1 MTLRNLRIFMTVADC
16 GSMSEAAKRLSI
28 AQPSVSG
35 AIAEIEDTYNVRLF
49 ERLGRR
55 LYITPIGRQ
64 LEGYASHIL
73 SMYDLMEHKLRNAQ
87 DNVALR
93 VGATVTVGTC
103 VIGDI
108 LKRFE
113 ALCPNNQPELVV
125 HNTQVIEKM
134 LTKSELD
141 IAVVEGEIQSR
152 DLVTKLV
159 ISDPMILIA
168 APDSPLVG
176 KKSVTLHDLE
186 EYPFI
191 LREEG
196 SGTRAVFE
204 RSMGKIHVQW
214 VCNNSEAIIRGVE
227 AGFGLTV
234 ISKRLV
240 SRQLKDGTVV
250 EIPVVDSQFGREF
263 NLVWHKNKF
272 QSQPIQ
278 WFMQACEDFAA
289 AEEQK

>member
-1 MTLRNLRIFMTVADC
+1 MTLRNLRIFVTVADC
-16 GSMSEAAKRLSI
+16 GSMSEAAKRMSI

-87 DNVALR
+87 ESVALR

-108 LKRFE
+108 FKRFE
-113 ALCPNNQPELVV
+113 KLCPDNQPELVV

-141 IAVVEGEIQSR
+141 IAVVEGEIRSN
-152 DLVTKLV
+152 DLVTKLLV
-159 ISDPMILIA
+159 SDTMILIA
-168 APDSPLVG
+168 APDCPLTRQ
-176 KKSVTLHDLE
+176 KRVTLHDLE

-204 RSMGKIHVQW
+204 RCMSKIRIQW

-227 AGFGLTV
+227 SGFGLTV

-240 SRQLKDGTVV
+240 KRQLQDGTVI
-250 EIPVVDSQFGREF
+250 EIPVVDSQFGRDF
-263 NLVWHKNKF
+263 HLVWHKNKF

-278 WFMQACEDFAA
+278 WFIQACEEFAKA
-289 AEEQK
+289 DQK